1 MRTLSLII
9 FFSTNFLFAQ
19 NRHIDSLN
27 QVIKQTKN
35 TDTNK
40 VHALVDL
47 AAIYYHDNLDTS
59 QVLINEALKLSKKNK
74 FIRGEG
80 FSNTAL
86 SGYFFQKG
94 ELDSALIYA
103 NKGAKILE
111 SINDKSHVLA
121 AYNNMALVYNN
132 MQKPLKAIEI
142 YLKIFDLIK
151 ENKPSVQHMA
161 ICNNLAVAY
170 GNNKNLE
177 NSKKWF
183 RKVKEYANE
192 MNHPMGLVYGLN
204 GISGVNIELNELDEA
219 IDNSLK
225 SLVISEANKMDKPII
240 ESYQNLGKAYHKKK
254 LYELSNK
261 YLLQGKV
268 LAEKIG
274 VNRNLEVIY
283 QQLANN
289 YEAIGQYKAALKYTK
304 SYYAV
309 KDSIFSESKVKLIE
323 ELEKKY
329 ETVELEKKQVQ
340 TELEKEQLNKQ
351 KELSDIK
358 ANRNKSYFIMAIVLG
373 VLIVGIILFFFYQQQ
388 TKKKAQFIQL
398 KLEEAKRQLKLEQQ
412 SRESELTALR
422 SQMNPHFVFNAL
434 NSIQEY
440 IITNNKDLAGDY
452 LGLFADLMR
461 RYLKHSQTNYVL
473 LDEEIETLDMYL
485 QLEKVRFE
493 DTFDY
498 YIKIDEKI
506 DIDDLSLPVMVLQP
520 FVENA
525 IKHGLLHKQNDRKL
539 WLEFFVENGNLKIN
553 VIDNGIGRERSSEIN
568 STRSDEHKSYAT
580 SAIQKRIELLNQN
593 NTRKIA
599 VKYFD
604 LESGTKVEILINL

>member
-1 MRTLSLII
+1 
-9 FFSTNFLFAQ
+9 LFAQ